1 MLKTAMIS
9 ATALLLASLAAPAST
24 ATPDRI
30 EDLTTTQVRNSY
42 EACLL
47 NAGCF
52 HTGPTPT
59 DPGTWVCPNPRL
71 AMDCLEPADPGV
83 P

>member
-9 ATALLLASLAAPAST
+9 ATALLLAGIAAPAST

-30 EDLTTTQVRNSY
+30 ERLTTTKLQSSY

-47 NAGCF
+47 NAGCHF
-52 HTGPTPT
+52 VTPSDT
-59 DPGTWVCPNPRL
+59 DPGFWVCPNPRL
-71 AMDCLEPADPGV
+71 SMNCYEPADPGV

>member
-9 ATALLLASLAAPAST
+9 AAALLLGSIAAPAST
-24 ATPDRI
+24 ATPNRI
-30 EDLTTTQVRNSY
+30 QGLTTTKVQGSY
-42 EACLL
+42 EACML
-47 NAGCF
+47 NAGCHF
-52 HTGPTPT
+52 TTPSDT

-71 AMDCLEPADPGV
+71 AMNCYEPADPIV

>member
-9 ATALLLASLAAPAST
+9 ATALLFAGIAAPAST
-24 ATPDRI
+24 ATPNRI
-30 EDLTTTQVRNSY
+30 EGLMTTKVQDSY
-42 EACLL
+42 EQCLL

-52 HTGPTPT
+52 HTGPTAT

-71 AMDCLEPADPGV
+71 AMDCLQPADPGV